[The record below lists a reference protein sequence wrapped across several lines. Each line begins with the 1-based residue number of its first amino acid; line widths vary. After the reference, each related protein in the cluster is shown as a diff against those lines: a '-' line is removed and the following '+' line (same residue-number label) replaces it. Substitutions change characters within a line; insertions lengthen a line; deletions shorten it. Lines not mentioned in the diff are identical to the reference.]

1 MKKAFDS
8 VSSWKLIDKV
18 FKFFNFGPIF
28 RGYLKSLNKDF
39 KLCVIQ
45 HGISSSFFSVGRG
58 CRQGDPISSNIF
70 LLCVEILGIL
80 VRSNKNIRGIKIG
93 EKEIKI
99 NQYADDTSLLLDG
112 SEYSLRHSL
121 NLLDQY
127 AKFSGLKPNIEKTR
141 CIWKGSK
148 KDSNDRLCEEFPL
161 VWSKDPFTLL
171 GIIFSINLSEMEKLN
186 FDKKLHEIKNL
197 MISWSRRRLTSF
209 GKKTV
214 IKSVIAQ
221 NSLISL

>member
-112 SEYSLRHSL
+112 S
-121 NLLDQY
+121 
-127 AKFSGLKPNIEKTR
+127 
-141 CIWKGSK
+141 
-148 KDSNDRLCEEFPL
+148 
-161 VWSKDPFTLL
+161 
-171 GIIFSINLSEMEKLN
+171 SI
-186 FDKKLHEIKNL
+186 
-197 MISWSRRRLTSF
+197 
-209 GKKTV
+209 
-214 IKSVIAQ
+214 
-221 NSLISL
+221 